1 MKSLMQITGAPSE
14 KHLIT
19 ALARYKV
26 RRRARS
32 RQIRRRSAR
41 PRADPPHP
49 RPEVREDQG
58 VEEAV
63 QRLVGEGVKEQ
74 AQAIRTGRPAARR
87 ALAARIRP

>member
-26 RRRARS
+26 RRVRS
-32 RQIRRRSAR
+32 RQIWRRSAR

-49 RPEVREDQG
+49 WPEVREDQG
-58 VEEAV
+58 VGEAV

-74 AQAIRTGRPAARR
+74 AQAS
-87 ALAARIRP
+87 L